1 MSINHR
7 LVTGTAQFFVSH
19 WTLVSAISAL
29 TSSVGT
35 WGFTRPQHG
44 YTVGLFQGQTY
55 SWTNRWVMWFQ
66 RARGSLGW
74 GEGIRLRLSS
84 TDDMSVWT
92 ALHVKV
98 VSPKS
103 SCHVRAEDWILYSS
117 RRRTVGA
124 KAANRSMPASDCPR
138 ASLQSHCLVCSF
150 VSLKTFLVEEDSW
163 PDLVLFSNFLFQI
176 QFYTGTQC
184 L

>member
-1 MSINHR
+1 M
-7 LVTGTAQFFVSH
+7 
-19 WTLVSAISAL
+19 
-29 TSSVGT
+29 GT

-44 YTVGLFQGQTY
+44 CTVGLFQGQTY
-55 SWTNRWVMWFQ
+55 SGTDRWVVWFQ
-66 RARGSLGW
+66 RAQGSLGW

-84 TDDMSVWT
+84 TDDMSVQT

-124 KAANRSMPASDCPR
+124 KLLIDLCQPLTVQEHPFSHTALCAASY
-138 ASLQSHCLVCSF
+138 H
-150 VSLKTFLVEEDSW
+150 
-163 PDLVLFSNFLFQI
+163 
-176 QFYTGTQC
+176 
-184 L
+184 